1 MDGKGLDVSILIDWF
16 LYNTKKPFF
25 AGKTEAILKR
35 ANLWNKVY
43 ILVFLDFVEL
53 EAIKVDIQ
61 YFV

>member
-25 AGKTEAILKR
+25 AGKTEAFLKR
-35 ANLWNKVY
+35 ANLWKKY
-43 ILVFLDFVEL
+43 ILVLLDFVEL